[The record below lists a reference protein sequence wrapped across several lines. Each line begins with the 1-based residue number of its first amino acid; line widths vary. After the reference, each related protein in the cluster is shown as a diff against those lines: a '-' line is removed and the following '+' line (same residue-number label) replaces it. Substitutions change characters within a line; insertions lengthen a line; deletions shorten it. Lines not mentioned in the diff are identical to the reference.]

1 MVIHLTINIQEC
13 TISTEDS
20 NLNQSPHSM
29 VLKLMLKSIGTGRKE
44 IDNKMSIM
52 MKLYLMM
59 TVNIQM
65 RYKIPKLN
73 LEISNNSMLRKS
85 LRGEKRNHSR
95 RDRQSIVL
103 QKLDILMNSTT
114 EQVSRINNR
123 LVKSLCLPRL
133 KYTKTI
139 KKTTFLQNKW

>member
-1 MVIHLTINIQEC
+1 
-13 TISTEDS
+13 
-20 NLNQSPHSM
+20 M

-52 MKLYLMM
+52 MKLHLMM

-65 RYKIPKLN
+65 RYKIPKSN

-139 KKTTFLQNKW
+139 KKTMFLQNKW